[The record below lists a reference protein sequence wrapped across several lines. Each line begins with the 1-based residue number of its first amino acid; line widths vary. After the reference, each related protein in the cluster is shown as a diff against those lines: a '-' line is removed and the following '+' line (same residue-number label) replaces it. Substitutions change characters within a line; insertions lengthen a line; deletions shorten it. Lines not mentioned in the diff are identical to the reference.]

1 MKPAGKKQEI
11 DDEKIDAEREEDRQR
26 PGTAVSSSIKSEH
39 DVQDTI
45 EPVML
50 GEPLG
55 HIDTRRSTRRAQS
68 RASSARS
75 RALSVVPRSKRR
87 GLFAK
92 LTLVPEIAY
101 PPDYKNSTKWFLTGI
116 IALATAAAPLG
127 STIVYRKSLGK
138 SWLHPELTR
147 IAALP
152 VLVKE
157 FNTSE
162 TVTNL
167 SVALY
172 MISMAIFPLWWSSF
186 SEEFGRR
193 SIYLISFTLF
203 VIFSVL
209 SAISKNITMLI
220 VFRMCAGGAS
230 ASAHST
236 GAGSIADLFEVFERG
251 KAMSLFYLGPLLGPL
266 IAPIVGGALTQ
277 EIGWQ
282 ATMWFLA
289 IYGLVVLLMVL
300 FFLPETLQ
308 RKPES
313 TLPTTETQGLSRMRT
328 MDSAKVKTKNFA
340 KSARHFLIDPL
351 GVLLYLRFP
360 PVLITVLLAAIAFG
374 SLYVVNI
381 AIQQKFSRDPYN
393 FGQLSIGLMYI
404 PSGLGYICGSLFG
417 GRWIDKIM
425 AREARKA
432 GRYDDNG
439 KLIYLPE
446 DRMRENAWVMTT
458 IYPLALLMF
467 GWVLRYGLHPV
478 VPCLALF
485 FFGISS
491 MLVFVRQCPPLAASL
506 ANRFLQSV
514 ATTMLTELIRKRSS
528 SGVAINNFVRNTLS
542 CIGAIVAAPWI
553 NAINVGWVFTILC
566 ICCLIISYVSI
577 ILLRKNATKWR
588 KTMDEALAQ

>member
-1 MKPAGKKQEI
+1 MKTERDQEKKEQEQEVEN
-11 DDEKIDAEREEDRQR
+11 EKISLERDEESQR
-26 PGTAVSSSIKSEH
+26 PATAESSSGKSDH
-39 DVQDTI
+39 NDQDTI

-55 HIDTRRSTRRAQS
+55 HIDTRPSLKHAQS

-75 RALSVVPRSKRR
+75 KALSVVPRSKRR
-87 GLFAK
+87 GLLARF
-92 LTLVPEIAY
+92 TLVPEIAH
-101 PPDYKNSTKWFLTGI
+101 PPDYKSSTKWCLTFI
-116 IALATAAAPLG
+116 VALATAAAPLG
-127 STIVYRKSLGK
+127 STIVY
-138 SWLHPELTR
+138 P
-147 IAALP
+147 ALP

-157 FNTSE
+157 FNTTE
-162 TVTNL
+162 TITNL

-193 SIYLISFTLF
+193 TIYLISFSMF
-203 VIFSVL
+203 VVFSVL

-220 VFRMCAGGAS
+220 IFRMCAGGAS

-236 GAGSIADLFEVFERG
+236 GAGSIADLFEVYERG
-251 KAMSLFYLGPLLGPL
+251 RAMSIFYLGPLLGPM
-266 IAPIVGGALTQ
+266 IAPVVGGALTQ

-289 IYGLVVLLMVL
+289 IYGLVVLLMIL
-300 FFLPETLQ
+300 FFLPETLK
-308 RKPES
+308 RKPE
-313 TLPTTETQGLSRMRT
+313 TVLPTADTQELSRMRT
-328 MDSAKVKTKNFA
+328 MDSAKVKTKNLA
-340 KSARHFLIDPL
+340 KSARRFIVDPL

-381 AIQQKFSRDPYN
+381 AIQQKFSREPYN

-404 PSGLGYICGSLFG
+404 PSGLGYIVGSLCG

-432 GRYDDNG
+432 GRYDEDGN
-439 KLIYLPE
+439 LIYLPE

-458 IYPLALLMF
+458 MYPLALLMF
-467 GWVLRYGLHPV
+467 GWVLRYGLHPA
-478 VPCLALF
+478 VPCVALF
-485 FFGISS
+485 LFGISS
-491 MLVFVRQCPPLAASL
+491 MLVF
-506 ANRFLQSV
+506 SV

-528 SGVAINNFVRNTLS
+528 SGVAVNNFVRNTLS

-553 NAINVGWVFTILC
+553 EAIDVGY
-566 ICCLIISYVSI
+566 ISIY
-577 ILLRKNATKWR
+577 LLRKNATKWR
-588 KTMDEALAQ
+588 KTMDEALGQ